1 MAKREENFLDQIL
14 DEFGEDVVLRKYEGG
29 IPAISTGSLS
39 LDVSIGIGG
48 VPKGR
53 FTEFYGPEGGGKTTL
68 LLNIAKEAIKAGEKV
83 LYIDT
88 ENSLDYAYAEEIL
101 GKLLKEDNPIFI
113 QPQSAETSFEIAHAG
128 INSGFSCILFDSV
141 AALSPQEELDK
152 GMEKM
157 QVGLAPRITSKFL
170 RKVAFEVRQKE
181 VAFIY
186 TNQVRANIGSYFG
199 GYTTPAG
206 YALKHYTSVRVYL
219 SKSKDI
225 EIDEKP
231 IGNFVNFVI
240 KKNKVGIPF
249 RQATTN
255 IIYGKGV
262 DYYRDVISFASLL
275 GVIKNRGSYFAFEE
289 ETIGNKPGVSNTA
302 QALAKDQKLL
312 DKIVEMCY
320 NITGAKIEKEEKEVK
335 TKDDKEEKE
344 GKKG

>member
-1 MAKREENFLDQIL
+1 MAKRVESFLDKVL
-14 DEFGEDVVLRKYEGG
+14 DEFGDDIVLRKYEGG

-39 LDVSIGIGG
+39 IDVSTGIGG

-53 FTEFYGPEGGGKTTL
+53 FTEIYGPEGGGKTTL
-68 LLNIAKEAIKAGEKV
+68 LLNIAKQALLTGEKV

-88 ENSLDYAYAEEIL
+88 ENGLDYAYAEEIL
-101 GKLLKEDNPIFI
+101 GKLLKEDNPIFV
-113 QPQSAETSFEIAHAG
+113 QPQSAESSFEIAMAG
-128 INSGFSCILFDSV
+128 IEGGFTCILFDSV

-152 GMEKM
+152 GMDKM

-170 RKVAFEVRQKE
+170 RKVAYEIRKKE
-181 VAFIY
+181 IAFIY

-206 YALKHYTSVRVYL
+206 YALKHYTSVRIYM

-225 EIDEKP
+225 EEHDKV

-275 GVIKNRGSYFAFEE
+275 GVIKNRGSYFAFED
-289 ETIGNKPGVSNTA
+289 ETIGSKPGVTNTSR
-302 QALAKDQKLL
+302 ALAKDQKLL

-320 NITGAKIEKEEKEVK
+320 NITGAKITEEEVKPKNDKKKKEE
-335 TKDDKEEKE
+335 DK
-344 GKKG
+344 GK

>member
-1 MAKREENFLDQIL
+1 MAKREENFLDKIL
-14 DEFGEDVVLRKYEGG
+14 DEFGEDIALRKYEDGV
-29 IPAISTGSLS
+29 PSISTGSLA
-39 LDVSIGIGG
+39 LDISTGIGG
-48 VPKGR
+48 LPKGR
-53 FTEFYGPEGGGKTTL
+53 FTEIYGPEGGGKTTL
-68 LLNIAKEAIKAGEKV
+68 LLNIAKEAILAGEKV

-88 ENSLDYAYAEEIL
+88 ENSLDYAYAEEIM
-101 GKLLKEDNPIFI
+101 GKLMKEDNPVVI
-113 QPQSAETSFEIAHAG
+113 QPQSAETSFEIALAG
-128 INSGFSCILFDSV
+128 IESGFTCILFDSV

-152 GMEKM
+152 GMDKM
-157 QVGLAPRITSKFL
+157 QVGLAPRLTAKFL
-170 RKVAFEVRQKE
+170 RKVAFEVRKRE

-206 YALKHYTSVRVYL
+206 YALKHYTSVRIYL
-219 SKSKDI
+219 SKGKDI
-225 EIDEKP
+225 EDGDNV

-275 GVIKNRGSYFAFEE
+275 GVIKSRGSYFAFEE

-312 DKIVEMCY
+312 DKIVKMCY
-320 NITGAKIEKEEKEVK
+320 NITGAKITEPEEK
-335 TKDDKEEKE
+335 DGKE
-344 GKKG
+344 GKETTEETGK

>member
-1 MAKREENFLDQIL
+1 MAKKEESFLDKIL
-14 DEFGEDVVLRKYEGG
+14 DDFGEDVILRKYEGG
-29 IPAISTGSLS
+29 IPAISTGSLA

-48 VPKGR
+48 IPKGR
-53 FTEFYGPEGGGKTTL
+53 FTEIYGPEGGGKTTL
-68 LLNIAKEAIKAGEKV
+68 LLNLAKQALLVGERV

-88 ENSLDYAYAEEIL
+88 ENGLDYAYAEEVL
-101 GKLLKEDNPIFI
+101 GKLLKEDNPVFV
-113 QPQSAETSFEIAHAG
+113 QPQSAEDSFEIAMAG
-128 INSGFSCILFDSV
+128 MNSGFTCILFDSV

-152 GMEKM
+152 GMGKM

-186 TNQVRANIGSYFG
+186 SNQVRANIGSYFG

-206 YALKHYTSVRVYL
+206 YALKHYTSVRIYL

-225 EIDEKP
+225 EENDET

-255 IIYGKGV
+255 IIYGKGI

-275 GVIKNRGSYFAFEE
+275 GVIKNRGSYFAFED
-289 ETIGNKPGVSNTA
+289 ETIGSKPGVSNTSR
-302 QALAKDQKLL
+302 ALAKDQKLL
-312 DKIVEMCY
+312 DKVVEMCY
-320 NITGAKIEKEEKEVK
+320 NITGATMINKKKEVKPKDVKEEKDSK
-335 TKDDKEEKE
+335 
-344 GKKG
+344 

>member
-1 MAKREENFLDQIL
+1 MAKREESFLDKVL
-14 DEFGEDVVLRKYEGG
+14 DEFGEDIVLRKYEDG
-29 IPAISTGSLS
+29 IPAISTGSLA

-53 FTEFYGPEGGGKTTL
+53 FTEIYGPEGGGKTTL
-68 LLNIAKEAIKAGEKV
+68 LLNIAKEALLAGERV

-88 ENSLDYAYAEEIL
+88 ENGLDYAYAEEVL
-101 GKLLKEDNPIFI
+101 GKLLKEDNPIFV
-113 QPQSAETSFEIAHAG
+113 QPQSAESSFEIAMAG
-128 INSGFSCILFDSV
+128 IESDFTLILFDSV

-152 GMEKM
+152 GMDKM

-170 RKVAFEVRQKE
+170 RKVAYEVRKKE
-181 VAFIY
+181 VAFVY

-206 YALKHYTSVRVYL
+206 YALKHYTSVRIYL

-225 EIDEKP
+225 EENSET

-275 GVIKNRGSYFAFEE
+275 GVIKNRGSYFAFED
-289 ETIGNKPGVSNTA
+289 ETIGNKAGVSNTA
-302 QALAKDQKLL
+302 RALAKNQKLL

-320 NITGAKIEKEEKEVK
+320 NITGAKITDESQKEAKPKDVKEK
-335 TKDDKEEKE
+335 KDK
-344 GKKG
+344 

>member
-1 MAKREENFLDQIL
+1 MAKREESFLDKIL
-14 DEFGEDVVLRKYEGG
+14 DDFGEDVILRKYEDG
-29 IPAISTGSLS
+29 IPAIPTGSLA

-48 VPKGR
+48 IPKGR

-68 LLNIAKEAIKAGEKV
+68 LLNIAKQALLVGEHV

-88 ENSLDYAYAEEIL
+88 ENSLDYAYAHEIL
-101 GKLLKEDNPIFI
+101 GTLLKEDNPIFI
-113 QPQSAETSFEIAHAG
+113 QPQSAESSFEIAMTG
-128 INSGFSCILFDSV
+128 IENDFTCILFDSV

-152 GMEKM
+152 GMGKM
-157 QVGLAPRITSKFL
+157 QIGLAPRLTSKFL
-170 RKVAFEVRQKE
+170 RKVAYEIRNKE
-181 VAFIY
+181 IAFIY

-225 EIDEKP
+225 EENDET

-255 IIYGKGV
+255 IIYGKGI

-275 GVIKNRGSYFAFEE
+275 GVIKNRGSYFAFED
-289 ETIGNKPGVSNTA
+289 ETIGNKPGVSNTSR
-302 QALAKDQKLL
+302 ALAKDQKLL

-320 NITGAKIEKEEKEVK
+320 NITGANRINEPKKEVK
-335 TKDDKEEKE
+335 PKDAKAEKE
-344 GKKG
+344 SK

>member
-1 MAKREENFLDQIL
+1 MAKKEESFLDKIL

-48 VPKGR
+48 IPKGR

-68 LLNIAKEAIKAGEKV
+68 LLNIAKQALLAGERV

-88 ENSLDYAYAEEIL
+88 ENSLDYAYADEVL
-101 GKLLKEDNPIFI
+101 GKLLKEDNPIFV
-113 QPQSAETSFEIAHAG
+113 QPQSAESSFEIAMSG
-128 INSGFSCILFDSV
+128 IDSGFSCILFDSV

-170 RKVAFEVRQKE
+170 RKVAFEIRKKE
-181 VAFIY
+181 VAFVY

-225 EIDEKP
+225 EEKDKT

-255 IIYGKGV
+255 IIYGKGI

-275 GVIKNRGSYFAFEE
+275 GVIKNRGSYFAFED
-289 ETIGNKPGVSNTA
+289 ETIGSKPGVTNTA
-302 QALAKDQKLL
+302 RALSKNPKLL

-320 NITGAKIEKEEKEVK
+320 NITGAKVIEEKEDK
-335 TKDDKEEKE
+335 SKDDKKESE
-344 GKKG
+344 GK

>member
-1 MAKREENFLDQIL
+1 MAKKEESFLDRVL
-14 DEFGEDVVLRKYEGG
+14 DEFGEDIVLRKYEEG
-29 IPAISTGSLS
+29 IPAIPTGSLA

-48 VPKGR
+48 IPKGR
-53 FTEFYGPEGGGKTTL
+53 FTEIYGPEGGGKTTL
-68 LLNIAKEAIKAGEKV
+68 LLNVAKHALMTGERV

-88 ENSLDYAYAEEIL
+88 ENGLDYAYAEEVL
-101 GKLLKEDNPIFI
+101 GKLMKEDNPVFV
-113 QPQSAETSFEIAHAG
+113 QPQSAEDSFEIAMQG
-128 INSGFSCILFDSV
+128 IDNDFSCILFDSV

-152 GMEKM
+152 GMDKM

-170 RKVAFEVRQKE
+170 RKVAYEVRKRE

-206 YALKHYTSVRVYL
+206 YALKHYTSVRIYL

-225 EIDEKP
+225 EENDKIV
-231 IGNFVNFVI
+231 GNFVNFVI

-255 IIYGKGV
+255 IIYGKGI

-275 GVIKNRGSYFAFEE
+275 GVIKNRGSYFAFED
-289 ETIGNKPGVSNTA
+289 ETIGNKPGVTNTSR
-302 QALAKDQKLL
+302 ALAKDQKLL

-320 NITGAKIEKEEKEVK
+320 NITGAKILSESKEEVK
-335 TKDDKEEKE
+335 PKNVKKEE
-344 GKKG
+344 GKDK